1 MTKNKFYMKLEEW
14 DKKWE
19 KIILE
24 QIDFQI
30 VVQIPDSNEVVK
42 LLPLTKTIAQDDYY
56 LTKITEWRRNYK
68 DFFFNDFEPTIE
80 RTEKWLKSVFLSSP
94 RNLFFLL
101 FFEEKFIGHYAF
113 KNLNEQSAFLDNLV
127 KGVQGG
133 HSKIIETAVTK
144 LIDWLFDNFCISQ
157 VNGTILTDNPYSIM
171 SHKRFGFN
179 FSEKIVCPKT
189 NKDYY
194 NINITRIEWEKNARN

>member
-1 MTKNKFYMKLEEW
+1 MNLIEW
-14 DKKWE
+14 DKNWL
-19 KIILE
+19 KIISDE
-24 QIDFQI
+24 ISFEIDAI
-30 VVQIPDSNEVVK
+30 IPDSDKSIK
-42 LLPLTKTIAQDDYY
+42 LKPLTANSLKNIDY
-56 LTKITEWRRNYK
+56 LSSITEWRRNYK

-94 RNLFFLL
+94 RSLFFLL

-113 KNLNEQSAFLDNLV
+113 KNLTEQSAFLDNLV

-179 FSEKIVCPKT
+179 FSEKIVCLKT